1 MYAVNDVDDPF
12 KELNKK
18 LKELQTEDSSLIPD
32 NMAVED
38 VADAD
43 DQVITSAQ
51 FLTD

>member
-1 MYAVNDVDDPF
+1 MYAVNNVDDPF
-12 KELNKK
+12 KELNKS

-43 DQVITSAQ
+43 GQVITSAQ

>member
-12 KELNKK
+12 KELNKS

-43 DQVITSAQ
+43 DQVITSTQ

>member
-1 MYAVNDVDDPF
+1 MYAVNYVDDPF
-12 KELNKK
+12 KELNKS

>member
-1 MYAVNDVDDPF
+1 MYAVIDVDDPF
-12 KELNKK
+12 KGLNKC
-18 LKELQTEDSSLIPD
+18 LKELQTKDSSLVPD

>member
-12 KELNKK
+12 KELNKS